1 MINRFGVFVE
11 YHLLVGRFLRA
22 PAAVSLVVQ
31 AFSGSRYVPPIPIA
45 HGNGH
50 IGFLDTGLDLGEK
63 SVNDRAMGTQPFIRV

>member
-11 YHLLVGRFLRA
+11 YHLLVGGFLRA
-22 PAAVSLVVQ
+22 PTAVSLVIQ
-31 AFSGSRYVPPIPIA
+31 TFGRSGYVPPIPIA
-45 HGNGH
+45 HGNRH